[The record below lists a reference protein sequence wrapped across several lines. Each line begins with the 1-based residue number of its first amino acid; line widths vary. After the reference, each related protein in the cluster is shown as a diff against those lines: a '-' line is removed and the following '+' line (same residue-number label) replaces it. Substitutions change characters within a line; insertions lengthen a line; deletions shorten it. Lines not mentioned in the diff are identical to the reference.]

1 MIRVLES
8 AIDSMFEKKL
18 DGWLLYNDRRPIF
31 ISILSISA
39 ILVLGF
45 SLFLIAAHFPSGE
58 GGNVGW
64 LIVATLGYLCYFA
77 GVLGILGFLLL
88 IPFCGIHFLRRLYG
102 QKPDTFLSIPI
113 HWSK

>member
-1 MIRVLES
+1 MIRILES

-39 ILVLGF
+39 IIVLTL
-45 SLFLIAAHFPSGE
+45 SLFLIVAHFPSGE
-58 GGNVGW
+58 GENVGRV
-64 LIVATLGYLCYFA
+64 IVATLGYLCSLA

-88 IPFCGIHFLRRLYG
+88 IPFCGIHFLRRLIG

-113 HWSK
+113 HWTK